1 MKNATLD
8 RPWQRPGAV
17 AYARR
22 RRAAALHPPVTVYPM
37 PADVTKDEDVPVRMR
52 DGVTSA
58 PESVP
63 PGRGGWPAARCCCPL
78 TPTAR
83 TPCPR

>member
-8 RPWQRPGAV
+8 RPWKRPGAA

-22 RRAAALHPPVTVYPM
+22 RRAAAMHPPVTVYAM
-37 PADVTKDEDVPVRMR
+37 PADVTKEEDVPVRMR
-52 DGVTSA
+52 DGVTLRLNLFRR
-58 PESVP
+58 P
-63 PGRGGWPAARCCCPL
+63 RRMARCPCCCPL
-78 TPTAR
+78 THTGR